1 MYRAS
6 AAKRHFATPS
16 DHQWLIPSMH
26 TNVNH
31 IKFRREESVK
41 SIKDSSVIKKGR
53 AINPLSLAAT
63 VIDHPRTNHAAASQP
78 LTGFDSICFAKFL
91 GTPADHYD
99 SDSVMANTDRHQPS
113 IPHAYVTEPKAGQ
126 LREEI
131 LGKRQVYC
139 HFLWLRFNR

>member
-1 MYRAS
+1 MANLVDAYQFQCLHKRRIGRANKGLRS
-6 AAKRHFATPS
+6 
-16 DHQWLIPSMH
+16 
-26 TNVNH
+26 
-31 IKFRREESVK
+31 
-41 SIKDSSVIKKGR
+41 SIIELDR
-53 AINPLSLAAT
+53 AINLLSLPAVVT
-63 VIDHPRTNHAAASQP
+63 DHAAASQP
-78 LTGFDSICFAKFL
+78 LTAPDPMRSARFLRITPDFFDSQW
-91 GTPADHYD
+91 GQ